1 MARYTIHF
9 SCGHTEERQL
19 FGKEDD
25 RQRKIKYFQE
35 QGLCS
40 KCWEERKQ
48 LEYEK
53 KKEAEKKI
61 ADDMDKKYNL
71 PSLEGSEKQIAW
83 ARTIRGGLV
92 EYVDKKLIEFSENSD
107 AVKYLTLFIEKLKG
121 YKEAKFWIEKRND
134 TIEMYNEY
142 IIEISKQLKQNK

>member
-1 MARYTIHF
+1 MARYTIKF

-25 RQRKIKYFQE
+25 RQRKIRFFQE

-40 KCWEERKQ
+40 KCWEEKKQ

-53 KKEAEKKI
+53 KKEAEKKL
-61 ADDMDKKYNL
+61 ADEMDKKYNL
-71 PSLEGSEKQIAW
+71 PKLEGSEKQIAW
-83 ARTIRGGLV
+83 ADTIRGGLV
-92 EYVDKKLIEFSENSD
+92 GYVDKKLIEFSENSD
-107 AVKYLTLFIEKLKG
+107 AIKYLSLFIEKLKE

-142 IIEISKQLKQNK
+142 IIEVSKQLKQNK